1 MKLPLLAMF
10 GLLATGCTIR
20 YVPAPP
26 QPVVQAPPPSAY
38 IQYHYVY
45 TNHRWTRRTGAPPAG
60 VRYTAHPR
68 YPRTVIVHRSTSTR
82 STTRSTTHSAHS
94 RPTRHVS
101 KPKPR
106 PSNTTRRSTA
116 HRHTKNCRH
125 HTHRSTRRR

>member
-1 MKLPLLAMF
+1 MKLPLLAML
-10 GLLATGCTIR
+10 GMLVSGCTIR
-20 YVPAPP
+20 YVPAP
-26 QPVVQAPPPSAY
+26 QQVVQPAPSSAY

-45 TNHRWTRRTGAPPAG
+45 TNHRWSRRVGPPPAG
-60 VRYTAHPR
+60 SRYTRHPHH
-68 YPRTVIVHRSTSTR
+68 PRTVIVHRSTSTR
-82 STTRSTTHSAHS
+82 SVHSHSTRY
-94 RPTRHVS
+94 VS

>member
-1 MKLPLLAMF
+1 MKLPLFAMF

-26 QPVVQAPPPSAY
+26 TPVVQAAPAPAY

-45 TNHRWTRRTGAPPAG
+45 INHRWTRRAGPPPAG

-82 STTRSTTHSAHS
+82 TVHSRPTQS

-106 PSNTTRRSTA
+106 PSHTTRRSTA

-125 HTHRSTRRR
+125 QTHRSTRRR